1 MTKYYS
7 PSTGGLYDSAFHK
20 NRPDDAI
27 KLTAGKYKA
36 IVKAKEEGKD
46 IVVNGK
52 KIDAV
57 MPLVSESKKIELA
70 RRLEY
75 GPIAKQLDMI
85 YWDMLNGT
93 TKWTDHITAI
103 KEKHPKGN

>member
-7 PSTGGLYDSAFHK
+7 PSTGGLYDSSIHK
-20 NRPDDAI
+20 ARPKDAI

-36 IVKAKEEGKD
+36 LIKAQSEGKE
-46 IVVNGK
+46 IVVDGK
-52 KIDAV
+52 NVDAV
-57 MPLVSESKKIELA
+57 MPIVPESKKIELA

-75 GPIAKQLDMI
+75 GSIAEQLDMM
-85 YWDMLNGT
+85 YWDAVNGT
-93 TKWTDHITAI
+93 TKWIDHIAAV